1 MGSKARHIADLIG
14 TGSRGKSVGHASV
27 SLKADKNPSL
37 TRMGQNKNDDL
48 VVANT
53 SSDRVGIQ
61 TTNPQATLDVEGDL
75 RIGTDLE
82 DNTGRVFKVYYANG
96 DISWGE

>member
-1 MGSKARHIADLIG
+1 MGSKARHLADLIG

-37 TRMGQNKNDDL
+37 TRMGQNKNDDM

-53 SSDRVGIQ
+53 SSGFVGIQ
-61 TTNPQATLDVEGDL
+61 TTSPDKTLEVNGDIKVTGEL
-75 RIGTDLE
+75 YD
-82 DNTGRVFKVYYANG
+82 DNDRQLKVYYANG
-96 DISWGE
+96 DVAWG